1 MSETPDL
8 NEKYISQTPALLL
21 LQKMGWKYLTPEEAL
36 KHRDGK
42 LSNVLLEDILT
53 SWLRDNNYIQYKGK
67 TFPFSEGNIFSALQ
81 ELKNMPLD
89 GLIRTNEKIYDLL
102 SFGKSLTQIIEG
114 DKKSFTFN
122 YIDWTHP
129 ENNIFHVTE
138 EFEVERV
145 GSYKTRLPDI
155 VLFVN
160 GIPLGIIECKSPYIK
175 NPMGEAISQ
184 HIRNQK
190 NDEIPNLFI
199 YSQILLGISKNEA
212 KFATTGTAAK
222 FWSTWREKIGDFEN
236 ELQKLVNTQLTEN
249 QVDQINAKIL
259 QIREKPEEYNA
270 LHRKIT
276 TQDRALFSICR
287 PQRFLELIYFFLV
300 FDAGKK
306 KIARYQQYFA
316 VKKIMQR
323 INSRDNEDRRQGG
336 VVWHTQGSGK
346 SLTMVMLT
354 KLIALST
361 NIPDEKIILV
371 TDRTS
376 LDTQIEKTFKHC
388 GVEVEKAKT
397 GKELSELLQG
407 TKQRVITT
415 VINKFEA
422 AIGKHVAQNNADN
435 IFVLVDEGHR
445 TNYGKFHAD
454 MRRALPNAC
463 YIGFT
468 GTPVMKKNKN
478 TIDKFGGLIDIY
490 TINQAVEDGAVV
502 KLLYEGRH
510 VDQYVDEHGIDA
522 WFDRITKD
530 LSREQ
535 AIDLK
540 KKFSTTDQLNKAEQ
554 KIKAIAWDISEH
566 FSNNWQ
572 GTDFKAQLVTQ
583 DKAAA
588 LLYKKYLDEFGEIS
602 SEVLISPPDEREGEE
617 DIYTENKQPVQHF
630 WKAMMDKYG
639 SNDKYNE
646 QVINAFKNSDH
657 PEIII
662 VVDKLL
668 TGFDAP
674 RNTILYLT
682 RKLKDHTL
690 LQAIAR
696 VNRLHDGKEYG
707 YIVDYRGVLE
717 NLDHAL
723 DLYSKLPE
731 FDSNDLIGIL
741 RDVNTEIN
749 TLAQKHSAL
758 WNIFKTIKN
767 KGDEEEYE
775 LLLANEKLRDKF
787 YEKLSA
793 YAKTMAIAVASV
805 KFYETPVKR
814 INQYKAD
821 LQFFSKLRIAVR
833 KRFAETI
840 DFGEYEPKIQKLLDT
855 HLGAGE
861 VSKITPLVNIFDKD
875 AFAAEVEK
883 ISGIAAK
890 ADTIAHRTAR
900 TIHERWQDDPVFY
913 EKFSKILKQ
922 TIREFYEKRIKE
934 NEYLNNVTKIMNSIL
949 NRTGDN
955 IPNKLINHDIAKAYY
970 GILKEEFLST
980 EIKLVN
986 QEDLLAETALQID
999 SVILKNSI
1007 VNWTNNND
1015 AKNRMRNVI
1024 EDILFELKNQ
1034 SDFQISFDEID
1045 TIIERCINVAISR
1058 A

>member
-1 MSETPDL
+1 
-8 NEKYISQTPALLL
+8 
-21 LQKMGWKYLTPEEAL
+21 
-36 KHRDGK
+36 
-42 LSNVLLEDILT
+42 
-53 SWLRDNNYIQYKGK
+53 
-67 TFPFSEGNIFSALQ
+67 
-81 ELKNMPLD
+81 
-89 GLIRTNEKIYDLL
+89 
-102 SFGKSLTQIIEG
+102 
-114 DKKSFTFN
+114 
-122 YIDWTHP
+122 
-129 ENNIFHVTE
+129 
-138 EFEVERV
+138 
-145 GSYKTRLPDI
+145 
-155 VLFVN
+155 
-160 GIPLGIIECKSPYIK
+160 
-175 NPMGEAISQ
+175 MGEAISQ

-199 YSQILLGISKNEA
+199 YSQILLGISKNDA

-222 FWSTWREKIGDFEN
+222 FWSTWHEKTEDFEN

-259 QIREKPEEYNA
+259 QVREKPEEYNA

-276 TQDRALFSICR
+276 AQDRALFSLCH
-287 PQRFLELIYFFLV
+287 PQRFLELIHFFIV
-300 FDAGKK
+300 FDAGEK

-316 VKKIMQR
+316 VKKIMKR
-323 INSRDNEDRRQGG
+323 INSRDNEGRRQGG

-376 LDTQIEKTFKHC
+376 LDKQIRDTFKDC
-388 GVEVEKAKT
+388 EIEVERAKT

-422 AIGKHVAQNNADN
+422 AIGKHAVQNNADN

-445 TNYGKFHAD
+445 TNYGKFHAH

-522 WFDRITKD
+522 WFDRITKN

-554 KIKAIAWDISEH
+554 KIKAIAWDINEN

-588 LLYKKYLDEFGEIS
+588 LLYKKYLDEFGKVS

-617 DIYTENKQPVQHF
+617 DIYIENKQPVQHF

-646 QVINAFKNSDH
+646 QIINAFKNSDH

-731 FDSNDLIGIL
+731 FDPNDLAGIL
-741 RDVNTEIN
+741 NDVNTEIN

-758 WNIFKTIKN
+758 WDIFKTIKN
-767 KGDEEEYE
+767 KNDEEEYE
-775 LLLANEKLRDKF
+775 LLLADEKLRDKF
-787 YEKLSA
+787 YERLSA

-805 KFYETPVKR
+805 EFYEETPVKK

-833 KRFAETI
+833 KRFAEAI

-883 ISGIAAK
+883 ISGTAAK

-900 TIHERWQDDPVFY
+900 TIRERWKDDPVFY

-922 TIREFYEKRIKE
+922 TIQEFYEQRIKE
-934 NEYLNNVTKIMNSIL
+934 NEYLNSVTKIMHSIL

-955 IPNKLINHDIAKAYY
+955 IPSKLINHDIAKAYY
-970 GILKEEFLST
+970 GILKEEFLNT
-980 EIKLVN
+980 EIKVAN

-1007 VNWTNNND
+1007 VNWTKNND
-1015 AKNRMRNVI
+1015 AKNRMRNEI

-1034 SDFQISFDEID
+1034 SDVQISFDEID
-1045 TIIERCINVAISR
+1045 TIIERCINVAINR